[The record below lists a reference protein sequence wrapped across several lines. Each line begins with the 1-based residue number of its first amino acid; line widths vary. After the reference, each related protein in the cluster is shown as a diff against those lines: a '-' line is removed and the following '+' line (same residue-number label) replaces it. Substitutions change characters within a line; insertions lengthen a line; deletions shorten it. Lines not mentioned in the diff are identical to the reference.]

1 MFQLRQTRDLFAEAI
16 GLSNDAGSLA
26 FETWRALKDEY
37 KTAALYVN
45 FYPSIYAATVK
56 AKGWFPMDTDEAVE
70 TIIQYLTKNTP
81 IIEAN
86 PKKYTPQYINKVTYN
101 CVYCICHD
109 RLIDK
114 QRRELEVSPEVEV
127 DGDVLSLFDTVVE
140 DVDMSHNVLVAD
152 LWTIY
157 DRLPEDDQQILWAI
171 MHDDQLSEEQEIRKE
186 HLLSAMR
193 LWLRQYA

>member
-56 AKGWFPMDTDEAVE
+56 AKGSFPMDTDEAVE

-114 QRRELEVSPEVEV
+114 QRRELEVSPEIEV
-127 DGDVLSLFDTVVE
+127 DGDVLSLYDTVPDDTE
-140 DVDMSHNVLVAD
+140 MVDNVLNAD
-152 LWTIY
+152 IWKIY
-157 DRLPEDDQQILWAI
+157 HQLDEADQLLMLAI
-171 MHDDQLSEEQEIRKE
+171 MHNEPLDFEQEIRAPR
-186 HLLSAMR
+186 LLSAMR
-193 LWLRQYA
+193 IFLSEYI